1 MARDG
6 STECWS
12 YREDSTDP
20 NRGIHWQYLNGH
32 LFNSCVFHVQ
42 SLIMCFTSMKT
53 QVTPFHNVIRTCT
66 LTEPILGRK
75 SPLPLLMRL
84 LWAAALVLPGF
95 VAQAGVSF
103 TSLYSFHVFPNGENP
118 EAGLVQGSDGN
129 LYGTTSAGGTNGHFD
144 DHGIF
149 VGGTVFKIGTNGG
162 LTTLHSFT
170 GGNDGGFPEA
180 GLVQGS
186 DGNLYGTTYYGGTNG
201 AGTVFKISTDGT
213 LTTLHS
219 FAGGNDGGCS
229 AAGLVQGSDG
239 NFLWPQKSVG
249 SLG

>member
-1 MARDG
+1 
-6 STECWS
+6 
-12 YREDSTDP
+12 
-20 NRGIHWQYLNGH
+20 
-32 LFNSCVFHVQ
+32 
-42 SLIMCFTSMKT
+42 
-53 QVTPFHNVIRTCT
+53 
-66 LTEPILGRK
+66 
-75 SPLPLLMRL
+75 MRL

-149 VGGTVFKIGTNGG
+149 AGGTVFKIGTNGG

-219 FAGGNDGGCS
+219 LAGGNDGGCS

-239 NFLWPQKSVG
+239 NLYGTTEYGGTYGFGTVFRLTIVPGLSIIPSGPYVVLTWPTNYAGFTLQSTTNLG
-249 SLG
+249 SSAVWTTNSPPPVVIGGQNVIINTMSGTQQFFRLSQ